1 MKKLGRND
9 LCHCG
14 SGNKYKRCCL
24 EKDQRTIQGKV
35 IPFPGARAA
44 SVPQQKADQLRQ
56 MINDKLEWM
65 DWNADEHREL
75 AESLFPQICR
85 DYDLQDEEQLFQV
98 FSLLIVWNNFSR
110 EADPK
115 FRKPGGYA
123 SALEYIATTLLGI
136 AATKSDIAKKHEVS
150 VATLTRNSGQLQDF
164 MDGVAA
170 AGDSADVEEEE
181 AAHEVEDHQDLSLG
195 R

>member
-35 IPFPGARAA
+35 IPFPGTRAA

-56 MINDKLEWM
+56 MIHDKLDWM

-85 DYDLQDEEQLFQV
+85 DYELKSEEQLFQV

-110 EADPK
+110 EANPK
-115 FRKPGGYA
+115 YRKPGGYA
-123 SALEYIATTLLGI
+123 SALEYIATSLLNI
-136 AATKSDIAKKHEVS
+136 SVTKSDIAKKHEVA
-150 VATLTRNSGQLQDF
+150 VATLTRNSGQIQDF
-164 MDGVAA
+164 MDGIAA
-170 AGDSADVEEEE
+170 SGDQLDSEDAEES
-181 AAHEVEDHQDLSLG
+181 HEDQDLSVG